1 MGWRRTGEL
10 LRGQIA
16 TCEIAIRSKGV
27 PQERVERA
35 REFLKGW
42 VDQDALY
49 IVHTEQQVRMLEYLL
64 EVCELLAEK
73 EDEPTNPD
81 FVAGRTGPG

>member
-1 MGWRRTGEL
+1 MGWRRTVEL
-10 LRGQIA
+10 LKGHIA
-16 TCEIAIRSKGV
+16 TSEISIRSKCV

-81 FVAGRTGPG
+81 FVPGRTGPG

>member
-1 MGWRRTGEL
+1 MHWRQTADWL
-10 LRGQIA
+10 KSHIA
-16 TCEIAIRSKGV
+16 TSEIAIRHKQV
-27 PQERVERA
+27 PQERIERA
-35 REFLKGW
+35 REFLRGW

-49 IVHTEQQVRMLEYLL
+49 VVHTEQQVRALQYLL
-64 EVCELLAEK
+64 EVCELMAEK